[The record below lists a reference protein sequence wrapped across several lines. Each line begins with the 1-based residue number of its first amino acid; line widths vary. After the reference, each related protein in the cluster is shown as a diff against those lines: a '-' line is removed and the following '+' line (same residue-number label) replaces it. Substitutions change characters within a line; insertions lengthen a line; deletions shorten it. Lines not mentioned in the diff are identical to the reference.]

1 MLVGGGRG
9 EEEREERKEKSER
22 GSEGGKGMGR
32 TDRGE
37 DIGEGARQ
45 KEHGGAGRHGEGI
58 KFNSKNTE
66 EQ

>member
-1 MLVGGGRG
+1 
-9 EEEREERKEKSER
+9 
-22 GSEGGKGMGR
+22 MGR

-45 KEHGGAGRHGEGI
+45 KEHGGAGRHGEEEGI

-66 EQ
+66 E